1 MAINKIL
8 KNIQNH
14 INIAK
19 YEKRQNEMKKFVNI
33 NDNISNCTAFNTLD
47 EAKSTIANFAKHNGV
62 SVDIYDGRKMVEGDE
77 YASEALTNNLSD
89 KLFVKVTNLISG
101 KSKERI
107 ISSNTGELY
116 PVQKSNLRLLQ
127 LKNSDKE
134 YVNHGTLSAEDN
146 FLRYVYRNIDTL
158 TRQVTGKK

>member
-19 YEKRQNEMKKFVNI
+19 YEKRQNEMNKFVNI
-33 NDNISNCTAFNTLD
+33 NNNITNHTAFNTLD

-107 ISSNTGELY
+107 ISSNTDELY
-116 PVQKSNLRLLQ
+116 PVQKLNLRLLQ

-134 YVNHGTLSAEDN
+134 YLSHGTLSTEDN

>member
-19 YEKRQNEMKKFVNI
+19 YEKRQNEMNKFVNI
-33 NDNISNCTAFNTLD
+33 NNNITNHTAFNTLD

-107 ISSNTGELY
+107 ISSNTDELY

-134 YVNHGTLSAEDN
+134 YLSHGTLSTEDN

>member
-1 MAINKIL
+1 MN
-8 KNIQNH
+8 
-14 INIAK
+14 
-19 YEKRQNEMKKFVNI
+19 KFVNI
-33 NDNISNCTAFNTLD
+33 NNNITNHTAFNTLD

-107 ISSNTGELY
+107 ISSNTDELY

-134 YVNHGTLSAEDN
+134 YLSHGTLSTEDN